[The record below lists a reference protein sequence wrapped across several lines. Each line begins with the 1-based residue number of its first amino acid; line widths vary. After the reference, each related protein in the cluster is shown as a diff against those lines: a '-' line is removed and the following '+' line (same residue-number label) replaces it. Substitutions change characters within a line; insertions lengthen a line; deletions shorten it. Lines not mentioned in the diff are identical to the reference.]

1 MKRVA
6 IVLGVT
12 FCAVLLFAWGT
23 GQTNADDL
31 STDGPQFKQYLE
43 ETTTTLLV
51 INSPASATS
60 PAVRLDPPTT
70 PEPPTTPPPPSWS
83 TESRNGHCVGFEG
96 LLAQYSPG
104 WSVSRMSGIMYRE
117 SRCQPDASNSCCS
130 GLLQIH
136 RMHIPI
142 EECNVWSRSDL
153 YNPVKNICAAAWLW
167 RVQGYG
173 GWSTS

>member
-1 MKRVA
+1 MKRLLVV
-6 IVLGVT
+6 VL
-12 FCAVLLFAWGT
+12 CAVLLLAAIFWVRKSDHAGAI
-23 GQTNADDL
+23 G
-31 STDGPQFKQYLE
+31 
-43 ETTTTLLV
+43 ETTTSVRTADMIPDLPPE
-51 INSPASATS
+51 INTAASATS

-70 PEPPTTPPPPSWS
+70 PEPTTTPPPPSWS

-117 SRCQPDASNSCCS
+117 SRCQPGASNACCS

-142 EECNVWSRSDL
+142 EECNVWSRSDF

-167 RVQGYG
+167 RIQGYG

>member
-1 MKRVA
+1 MWKT
-6 IVLGVT
+6 ISVLGVT
-12 FCAVLLFAWGT
+12 FAAILLFALGT
-23 GQTNADDL
+23 GATNADVPVEPPPL
-31 STDGPQFKQYLE
+31 AE
-43 ETTTTLLV
+43 

-70 PEPPTTPPPPSWS
+70 PEPTTTVKPPPSWS
-83 TESRNGHCVGFEG
+83 TDSSNGHCVGFEG

-117 SRCQPDASNSCCS
+117 SRCQPDARNSCCS

-142 EECNVWSRSDL
+142 EECDVWSRADL

-167 RVQGYG
+167 RIQGYG